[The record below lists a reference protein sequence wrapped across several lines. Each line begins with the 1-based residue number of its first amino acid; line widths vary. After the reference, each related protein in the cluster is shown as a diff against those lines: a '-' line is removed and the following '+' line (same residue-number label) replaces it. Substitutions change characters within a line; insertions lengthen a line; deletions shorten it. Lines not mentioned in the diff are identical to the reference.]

1 MIQPLI
7 KRILSYIKD
16 IPIVSTSSEYNE
28 ILDLYL
34 VKGRYQLCTENAIY
48 SYGDKYDNFAN
59 AFKQVD
65 LDKVNDVLILGLG
78 LASIPYILETI
89 HQKAFN
95 YTGVE
100 IDDEVIYLAS
110 KYVIDELKSEINI
123 VNTDAYTFMCMDENK
138 YDLICMDV
146 FVDDVIPEDLQ
157 SEDFLEMV
165 KDSLSKEGLLI
176 YNRLAFTDEDKKG
189 TDVFYSDVFLKV
201 FPDGYI
207 YETGGNRMLMS
218 KSRY

>member
-59 AFKQVD
+59 AFKQID

-110 KYVIDELKSEINI
+110 KYVIDDLKS
-123 VNTDAYTFMCMDENK
+123 
-138 YDLICMDV
+138 
-146 FVDDVIPEDLQ
+146 
-157 SEDFLEMV
+157 
-165 KDSLSKEGLLI
+165 
-176 YNRLAFTDEDKKG
+176 
-189 TDVFYSDVFLKV
+189 
-201 FPDGYI
+201 
-207 YETGGNRMLMS
+207 
-218 KSRY
+218 